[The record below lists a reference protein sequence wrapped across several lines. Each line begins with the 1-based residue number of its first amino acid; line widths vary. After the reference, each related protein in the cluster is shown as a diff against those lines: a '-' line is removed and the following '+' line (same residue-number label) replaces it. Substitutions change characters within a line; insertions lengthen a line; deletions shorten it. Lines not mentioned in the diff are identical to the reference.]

1 MNQQGFIESQV
12 ALAESRFKLRL
23 AVAEQN
29 AKYNATLPEKAKKM
43 SDRQLL
49 EAIYV
54 KLYTLT

>member
-1 MNQQGFIESQV
+1 MNQQVFISNQV
-12 ALAESRFKLRL
+12 ALEESRLKLRL

-49 EAIYV
+49 DAIYV